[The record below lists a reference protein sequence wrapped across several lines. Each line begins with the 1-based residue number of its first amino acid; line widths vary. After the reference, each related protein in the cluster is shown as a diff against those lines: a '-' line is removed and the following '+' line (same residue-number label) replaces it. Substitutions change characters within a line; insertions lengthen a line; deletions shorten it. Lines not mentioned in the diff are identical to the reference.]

1 MSVETEGLIR
11 HLLGVEPGPSSAL
24 DEQVVLERVPET
36 AREVTGAE
44 YAALGILNEQR
55 NGLGLFLTAGVDGAT
70 HRAIGHLP
78 RGRGVLGALIVDP
91 QPLRLPDVAQHAI
104 SYGFPP
110 GHPVMHT
117 FLGVPVVIDAQVW
130 GSLYLS
136 EKNGGEFTELDERS
150 AVILAERAA
159 IAVDQIRN
167 GGAPDQE
174 RPVRHAGFRAAGSH
188 ERPEMPHPGASHRS

>member
-1 MSVETEGLIR
+1 MSVDTEPLILR
-11 HLLGVEPGPSSAL
+11 LLGVDPGPSRAP
-24 DEQVVLERVPET
+24 DERVVLERVPET
-36 AREVTGAE
+36 ARKVTGAQ

-55 NGLGLFLTAGVDGAT
+55 NGLELFLTAGVDGAT
-70 HRAIGHLP
+70 QRAIGHLP
-78 RGRGVLGALIVDP
+78 RGRGVLGALIADP

-130 GSLYLS
+130 GNLYLS
-136 EKNGGEFTELDERS
+136 EKSGGEFTEVDERS

-159 IAVDQIRN
+159 IAVDHIKN
-167 GGAPDQE
+167 AGAPDQE
-174 RPVRHAGFRAAGSH
+174 RPLPQAGVRAAGAR
-188 ERPEMPHPGASHRS
+188 ERPAMPYPGA